1 MRREYARIDERVN
14 KRRNELENA
23 NGRIDVTVR

>member
-23 NGRIDVTVR
+23 YGRIDITVR